1 MVAWYFV
8 FYIKIDNSDLSVSD
22 CFGKSMDL
30 VSEAGWLKIFLF
42 VIIITVPVS
51 IVNTFTYELASLILF
66 PFVSMMQIEAYMLVL
81 DKEEP
86 QHDTITDNTEN
97 I

>member
-1 MVAWYFV
+1 
-8 FYIKIDNSDLSVSD
+8 
-22 CFGKSMDL
+22 
-30 VSEAGWLKIFLF
+30 LF

-66 PFVSMMQIEAYMLVL
+66 PFVSMMQIEAYMLAL

-86 QHDTITDNTEN
+86 QHDMISDNTEN

>member
-1 MVAWYFV
+1 
-8 FYIKIDNSDLSVSD
+8 
-22 CFGKSMDL
+22 MDL
-30 VSEAGWLKIFLF
+30 VSEAGWLKVFLF
-42 VIIITVPVS
+42 VVIITVPVN

-81 DKEEP
+81 DKKEP
-86 QHDTITDNTEN
+86 KHDTITDNTEN